1 MLTNK
6 QNSSVVKIIYQIGQY
21 LLLMRRVLEKPEK
34 PSVFRKQLWTEIDTL
49 GINSIGFVVLISVFM
64 GAVLTIQTSFQIDN
78 PLVPRWTVGFTVRQ
92 SVILEFAPTIISMFL
107 AGKIGSRIASE
118 IGTMRVTEQ
127 IDALEVM
134 GINSANFLILPK
146 IVASMLV
153 FPILIILSMF
163 SSMFGGWLAAIFTKL
178 VSSSNYTEGLMIYF
192 HPYDVTYS
200 MIKAITFAFI
210 ITSVS
215 GFYGYTTEG
224 GSLEVGRSSTNAVV
238 YSSLVM
244 LFFNLILTQI
254 LLT

>member
-1 MLTNK
+1 MK
-6 QNSSVVKIIYQIGQY
+6 VVSIIGSY
-21 LLLMRRVLEKPEK
+21 LFLMKRVLTKPEK
-34 PSVFRKQLWTEIDTL
+34 PSVFRKQLWVEMDSL
-49 GINSIGFVVLISVFM
+49 GVQSIGFVMLISIFM
-64 GAVLTIQTSFQIDN
+64 GAVLAIQTAFQIES
-78 PLVPRWTVGFTVRQ
+78 PWIPKWTVGFTVSK
-92 SVILEFAPTIISMFL
+92 SVILEFAPTIVSLFL

-134 GINSANFLILPK
+134 GINSANFLLLPK

-153 FPILIILSMF
+153 FPILVILSMF
-163 SSMFGGWLAAIFTKL
+163 VSITGGWVAAVGTKM
-178 VSSSNYTEGLMIYF
+178 VSSNNFIDGLIIYF
-192 HPYDVTYS
+192 QPYDVSYAL
-200 MIKAITFAFI
+200 IKCITFAFI

-238 YSSLVM
+238 FSSVVM
-244 LFFNLILTQI
+244 LFFNMILTQL

>member
-1 MLTNK
+1 MK
-6 QNSSVVKIIYQIGQY
+6 IVSVIGSY
-21 LLLMRRVLEKPEK
+21 LLLMKRVLTKPEK
-34 PSVFRKQLWTEIDTL
+34 PSVFRKQLWIELDSL
-49 GINSIGFVVLISVFM
+49 GFQSVGFVLLISVFM
-64 GAVLTIQTSFQIDN
+64 GAVLAIQTAFQIES
-78 PLVPRWTVGFTVRQ
+78 PWIPKWTVGYTVSK
-92 SVILEFAPTIISMFL
+92 SVILEFAPTIVSLFL

-134 GINSANFLILPK
+134 GVNSANFLLLPK

-153 FPILIILSMF
+153 FPILVIISMF
-163 SSMFGGWLAAIFTKL
+163 VSMFGGWVAAIGTKM
-178 VSSSNYTEGLMIYF
+178 VSSSNYIDGLIIYF
-192 HPYDVTYS
+192 RPYDVSYAL
-200 MIKAITFAFI
+200 IKCITFAFI

-238 YSSLVM
+238 FSSVVM
-244 LFFNLILTQI
+244 LFFNMILTQI

>member
-1 MLTNK
+1 
-6 QNSSVVKIIYQIGQY
+6 
-21 LLLMRRVLEKPEK
+21 
-34 PSVFRKQLWTEIDTL
+34 L
-49 GINSIGFVVLISVFM
+49 GISSIGFVVLISVFM
-64 GAVLTIQTSFQIDN
+64 GAVLAIQTSFQIDN
-78 PLVPRWTVGFTVRQ
+78 PLMPHWAVGFTVRQ

-146 IVASMLV
+146 VVASMLV

-163 SSMFGGWLAAIFTKL
+163 TSMFGGWLAVTFTGL
-178 VSSSNYTEGLMIYF
+178 VSTSNYVEGLIIYF
-192 HPYDVTYS
+192 RPYDITYA

-210 ITSVS
+210 ITSIS

-238 YSSLVM
+238 FSSIVM

>member
-1 MLTNK
+1 M
-6 QNSSVVKIIYQIGQY
+6 KIIYQIGQY
-21 LLLMRRVLEKPEK
+21 LLLMKRVLVKPEK
-34 PSVFRKQLWTEIDTL
+34 PSLFRKQLWIEIDTL
-49 GINSIGFVVLISVFM
+49 GISSIGFVALISVFM
-64 GAVLTIQTSFQIDN
+64 GAVLAIQTSFQIEN
-78 PLVPRWTVGFTVRQ
+78 PLVPKWTVGFTVRT

-146 IVASMLV
+146 IVAAMLV
-153 FPILIILSMF
+153 FPILVTLSMF
-163 SSMFGGWLAAIFTKL
+163 GSMAGGWIAVVPTGM
-178 VSSSNYTEGLMIYF
+178 VSAGNYLEGLIIYF
-192 HPYDVTYS
+192 KPYDVTYA
-200 MIKAITFAFI
+200 MIKCITFAYI

-215 GFYGYTTEG
+215 GFFGYTTEG

-238 YSSLVM
+238 YSSIVL

>member
-1 MLTNK
+1 MKLLT
-6 QNSSVVKIIYQIGQY
+6 QIGQY
-21 LLLMRRVLEKPEK
+21 LLLMKRVIGKPEK
-34 PSVFRKQLWTEIDTL
+34 PSIFRKQLWVEIDTL
-49 GINSIGFVVLISVFM
+49 GISSIGFVVLISAFM
-64 GAVLTIQTSFQIDN
+64 GAVLAIQTSFQIDN

-134 GINSANFLILPK
+134 GINSANFLIFPK
-146 IVASMLV
+146 IVASILV

-163 SSMFGGWLAAIFTKL
+163 TSMLGGWLAIMFTGL
-178 VSSSNYTEGLMIYF
+178 VSTSNYVEGLIIYF
-192 HPYDVTYS
+192 RPYDVTYA
-200 MIKAITFAFI
+200 MIKSITFAFI
-210 ITSVS
+210 ITSIS
-215 GFYGYTTEG
+215 GFYGYTTDG

-238 YSSLVM
+238 YSSIVM

>member
-1 MLTNK
+1 M
-6 QNSSVVKIIYQIGQY
+6 KIIYQIGQY

>member
-1 MLTNK
+1 M
-6 QNSSVVKIIYQIGQY
+6 KIINQIGSY
-21 LLLMRRVLEKPEK
+21 LLLMKRVLTKPEK
-34 PSVFRKQLWTEIDTL
+34 PSVFRKQLWIEMDTL
-49 GINSIGFVVLISVFM
+49 GVQSIGFVLLISVFM
-64 GAVLTIQTSFQIDN
+64 GAVLAIQTAFQIES
-78 PLVPRWTVGFTVRQ
+78 PWVPKWTVGFTVRQ
-92 SVILEFAPTIISMFL
+92 SVILEFAPTIVSLFL

-134 GINSANFLILPK
+134 GINSANFLMLPK

-153 FPILIILSMF
+153 FPILVVVSMF
-163 SSMFGGWLAAIFTKL
+163 ISMFGGWLATISTKM
-178 VSSSNYTEGLMIYF
+178 VSSSNYIDGLIIYF
-192 HPYDVTYS
+192 RPFDVSYAL
-200 MIKAITFAFI
+200 IKVITFAFI

-238 YSSLVM
+238 YSSIVM
-244 LFFNLILTQI
+244 LFFNMILTQL

>member
-1 MLTNK
+1 MNLLT
-6 QNSSVVKIIYQIGQY
+6 QIGQY
-21 LLLMRRVLEKPEK
+21 LLLMKRVIGKPEK
-34 PSVFRKQLWTEIDTL
+34 PSIFRKQLWVEIDTL
-49 GINSIGFVVLISVFM
+49 GISSIGFVVLISAFM
-64 GAVLTIQTSFQIDN
+64 GAVLAIQTSFQIDN

-134 GINSANFLILPK
+134 GINSANFLIFPK
-146 IVASMLV
+146 IVASILV

-163 SSMFGGWLAAIFTKL
+163 TSMLGGWLAIMFTGL
-178 VSSSNYTEGLMIYF
+178 VSTSNYVEGLIIYF
-192 HPYDVTYS
+192 RPYDVTYA
-200 MIKAITFAFI
+200 MIKSITFAFI
-210 ITSVS
+210 ITSIS
-215 GFYGYTTEG
+215 GFYGYTTDG

-238 YSSLVM
+238 YSSIVM

>member
-1 MLTNK
+1 
-6 QNSSVVKIIYQIGQY
+6 
-21 LLLMRRVLEKPEK
+21 MRRVLEKPEK

>member
-1 MLTNK
+1 MK
-6 QNSSVVKIIYQIGQY
+6 
-21 LLLMRRVLEKPEK
+21 RVLTKPEK
-34 PSVFRKQLWTEIDTL
+34 PSVFRKQLWIEMDTL
-49 GINSIGFVVLISVFM
+49 GVQSIGFVLLISVFM
-64 GAVLTIQTSFQIDN
+64 GAVLAIQTAFQIES
-78 PLVPRWTVGFTVRQ
+78 PWVPKWTVGFTVRQ
-92 SVILEFAPTIISMFL
+92 SVILEFAPTIVSLFL

-134 GINSANFLILPK
+134 GINSANFLMLPK

-153 FPILIILSMF
+153 FPILVVVSMF
-163 SSMFGGWLAAIFTKL
+163 ISMFGGWLATISTKM
-178 VSSSNYTEGLMIYF
+178 VSSSNYIDGLIIYF
-192 HPYDVTYS
+192 RPFDVSYAL
-200 MIKAITFAFI
+200 IKVITFAFI

-238 YSSLVM
+238 YSSIVM
-244 LFFNLILTQI
+244 LFFNMILTQL

>member
-1 MLTNK
+1 M
-6 QNSSVVKIIYQIGQY
+6 KIIYQIGQY
-21 LLLMRRVLEKPEK
+21 LLLMKRVLVKPEK
-34 PSVFRKQLWTEIDTL
+34 PSIFRKQLWIEIDTL
-49 GINSIGFVVLISVFM
+49 GISSIGFVVLISVFM
-64 GAVLTIQTSFQIDN
+64 GAVLAIQTSFQIDN
-78 PLVPRWTVGFTVRQ
+78 PLMPHWAVGFTVRQ

-146 IVASMLV
+146 VVASMLV

-163 SSMFGGWLAAIFTKL
+163 TSMFGGWLAITFTGL
-178 VSSSNYTEGLMIYF
+178 VSTSNYVEGLIIYF
-192 HPYDVTYS
+192 RPYDITYA
-200 MIKAITFAFI
+200 MIKAITFAYI
-210 ITSVS
+210 ITSIS

-238 YSSLVM
+238 YSSIVM

>member
-1 MLTNK
+1 LLTNK

>member
-1 MLTNK
+1 M
-6 QNSSVVKIIYQIGQY
+6 KIIYQIGQY
-21 LLLMRRVLEKPEK
+21 LLLMKRVMVKPEK
-34 PSVFRKQLWTEIDTL
+34 PSIFRKQLWIEIDTL
-49 GINSIGFVVLISVFM
+49 GISSIGFVVLISVFM
-64 GAVLTIQTSFQIDN
+64 GAVLAIQTSFQIDN
-78 PLVPRWTVGFTVRQ
+78 PLMPHWAVGFTVRQ

-146 IVASMLV
+146 VVASMLV

-163 SSMFGGWLAAIFTKL
+163 TSMFGGWLAITFTGL
-178 VSSSNYTEGLMIYF
+178 VSTSNYVEGLIIYF
-192 HPYDVTYS
+192 RPYDITYA
-200 MIKAITFAFI
+200 MIKAITFAYI
-210 ITSVS
+210 ITSIS

-238 YSSLVM
+238 YSSIVM

>member
-1 MLTNK
+1 MNLLT
-6 QNSSVVKIIYQIGQY
+6 QIGQY
-21 LLLMRRVLEKPEK
+21 LLLMKRVIGKPEK
-34 PSVFRKQLWTEIDTL
+34 PSIFRKQLWVEIDTL
-49 GINSIGFVVLISVFM
+49 GISSIGFVVLISAFM
-64 GAVLTIQTSFQIDN
+64 GAVLAIQTSFQIDN

-134 GINSANFLILPK
+134 GINSANFLIFPK
-146 IVASMLV
+146 IVASILV

-163 SSMFGGWLAAIFTKL
+163 TSMLGGWLAIMFTGL
-178 VSSSNYTEGLMIYF
+178 VSTSNYVEGLIIYF
-192 HPYDVTYS
+192 RPYDVTYA
-200 MIKAITFAFI
+200 MIKSITFAFI
-210 ITSVS
+210 ITSIS

-238 YSSLVM
+238 YSSIVM